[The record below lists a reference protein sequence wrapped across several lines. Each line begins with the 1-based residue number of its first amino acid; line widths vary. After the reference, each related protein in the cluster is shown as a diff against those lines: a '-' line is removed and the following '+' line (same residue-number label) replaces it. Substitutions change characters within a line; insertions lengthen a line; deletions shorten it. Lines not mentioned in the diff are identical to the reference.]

1 MDSFRYLEDWTER
14 YQYLI
19 ELGRRLPPFPEKERT
34 ETNRMHGCQAGV
46 WFVSDYRDSKLHFE
60 ATSDSAIV
68 AGLIALLLKVYS
80 GRHPYQVLATSP
92 AFIDETG
99 LGEHLS
105 PHRANGPSRSCSRA
119 FAHSLR
125 RTSRTTSPGAA
136 PDGSR
141 PLQQADHAACRVDI
155 PGWQAGGSRRI
166 GKPRIAGFAA
176 VGSPSISSSM
186 MMSIT
191 DYAHELRAC
200 VIGQAVASVVAK
212 VIVGLTIDEVDE
224 GAEILSAILQDKR
237 LPPPGPWA
245 EFEPFLPVAD
255 VRSRHGSAL
264 LPFQALQRAIA
275 EAATGRACQRPA
287 VVSFGPVLR
296 TWTELPSLGL
306 IWLIRI
312 YQ

>member
-1 MDSFRYLEDWTER
+1 MDLDLYSKQIMRLAASISR
-14 YQYLI
+14 V
-19 ELGRRLPPFPEKERT
+19 GRL
-34 ETNRMHGCQAGV
+34 
-46 WFVSDYRDSKLHFE
+46 
-60 ATSDSAIV
+60 
-68 AGLIALLLKVYS
+68 
-80 GRHPYQVLATSP
+80 
-92 AFIDETG
+92 
-99 LGEHLS
+99 
-105 PHRANGPSRSCSRA
+105 
-119 FAHSLR
+119 
-125 RTSRTTSPGAA
+125 AA
-136 PDGSR
+136 PDASATAHSRLCGSR
-141 PLQQADHAACRVDI
+141 ITIDLKLNDDV
-155 PGWQAGGSRRI
+155 
-166 GKPRIAGFAA
+166 
-176 VGSPSISSSM
+176 
-186 MMSIT
+186 IT

-296 TWTELPSLGL
+296 T
-306 IWLIRI
+306 
-312 YQ
+312 